1 MTIRKYNYEYYL
13 GKSDKLKKFLEKY
26 EDKHSTHRA
35 YKLHLVRYFQT
46 MGIKDIDKY
55 VKDTRMM
62 DKKEKIDYLDKLESD
77 LTNYWK
83 DINKQYTGKT
93 PYVWLSAI
101 KMFLIYNKTFELDNV
116 YMDLQ
121 KNGHGNYA
129 ITDTKTPTREELLK
143 IFSYS
148 NPESKALFMFQ
159 LTSGQR
165 ISQVVGTTFDN
176 IDINFDCPRVRYST
190 AKQKFWVK
198 TRITPEA
205 KKILQE
211 YLDQKQKFIDIRDKR
226 GELHRK
232 TKIDTEKRI
241 FPMTTGNAEQIWRTM
256 VENAGLYEIDPVSKK
271 PAFGTHCLRRY
282 FLSHFGDETWGD
294 FFSGHITARNK
305 EYRKYSDE
313 RLDNE
318 YIKHVDDLSIFESTP
333 DLSGVH
339 EELDNV
345 RKENAELNQ
354 KYNSIKIDHIQM
366 QIDLGKALEELEKI
380 KKEK

>member
-1 MTIRKYNYEYYL
+1 MTVRKYDYEYYL
-13 GKSDKLKKFLEKY
+13 GKSDKLTNFLKKY

-62 DKKEKIDYLDKLESD
+62 DKKEKIEYLDKLEND
-77 LTNYWK
+77 FTNYWK

-116 YMDLQ
+116 YKDLQ

-129 ITDTKTPTREELLK
+129 ITDTKTPTREELLR

-176 IDINFDCPRVRYST
+176 IDMDFDCPRVRYTT

-211 YLDQKQKFIDIRDKR
+211 YLDQKQKFIDIREKR
-226 GELHRK
+226 GKLHRK

-318 YIKHVDDLSIFESTP
+318 YIKHIDDLSIFESTP
-333 DLSGVH
+333 DLTGITS
-339 EELDNV
+339 ELEDV
-345 RKENAELNQ
+345 KKENARLNQ
-354 KYNSIKIDHIQM
+354 EYTSIKIDHVQM
-366 QIDLGKALEELEKI
+366 QIDLGKALEKIERIEK
-380 KKEK
+380 KN

>member
-1 MTIRKYNYEYYL
+1 MTNRKYDYEYYL
-13 GKSDKLKKFLEKY
+13 NKSKKLTKFLEKY
-26 EDKHSTHRA
+26 ENKKSTHRS

-46 MGIKDIDKY
+46 KGIKDIDKY

-62 DKKEKIDYLDKLESD
+62 DKKEKIEYLDKLESD
-77 LTNYWK
+77 LTDYWK

-129 ITDTKTPTREELLK
+129 ITDTKTPTKEELLK

-176 IDINFDCPRVRYST
+176 IDMNFDCPRVRYPT

-211 YLDQKQKFIDIRDKR
+211 YLDQRQKFIDIRDKR
-226 GELHRK
+226 GKLHRK

-241 FPMTTGNAEQIWRTM
+241 FSMTTGNAEQIWRTM
-256 VENAGLYEIDPVSKK
+256 VENAGLYELDPVSKK
-271 PAFGTHCLRRY
+271 PVFGSHCLRRY

-294 FFSGHITARNK
+294 FFSGHITTRNK

-313 RLDNE
+313 KLDIE
-318 YIKHVDDLSIFESTP
+318 YNKHVNDLNIFETSP
-333 DLSGVH
+333 ELSGIN
-339 EELDNV
+339 EQMQEKDETI
-345 RKENAELNQ
+345 KEMQ
-354 KYNSIKIDHIQM
+354 KKIDSMDQDIRSLT
-366 QIDLGKALEELEKI
+366 IKLLTLDDKKKI
-380 KKEK
+380 ERKN